1 MESAS
6 LIGKSLRVL
15 FSIKTLYG
23 QRWYHNM
30 IERVLG
36 YQKLDMVYQTITW
49 LIHNYLGKGVRKP
62 ISSCATKAIR
72 DRYPESDDKYVG
84 FLDDEETEM
93 DFSWIFER

>member
-1 MESAS
+1 
-6 LIGKSLRVL
+6 
-15 FSIKTLYG
+15 
-23 QRWYHNM
+23 
-30 IERVLG
+30 
-36 YQKLDMVYQTITW
+36 
-49 LIHNYLGKGVRKP
+49 LGKGVRKP